1 MFDTLTREA
10 DDPLLALT
18 PLFKADP
25 NPAKVDLG
33 VGVYRDELGRTPIF
47 RAVKRA
53 EARLLETQE
62 TKAYVGPEGD
72 RAFIEAFWTFVAGEG
87 REAAGVQ
94 TVGGTGALRLAA
106 ELLRR
111 SGSSRI
117 FLGTPTWSNHST
129 IFQAAELAV
138 ETYPLF
144 DVASQR
150 LLAEHMISVLADK
163 AQPGDAILLHAS
175 CHNPTGA
182 VMDDATWEA
191 VAEVILEKCL
201 VPLIDS
207 AYQGFGTGIESDA
220 GPLRRLLDRV
230 PEAIV
235 AASASKSFGL
245 YRERTGAVYATSPSP
260 ATRDKLKSHLVTI
273 GRGAYSMPPDHG
285 AAVVRTILTDPELR
299 EDWRTELD
307 GARQRITAMRAVL
320 AEGLTPLSPALAAI
334 ATQQGMF
341 SLLPIDETRI
351 VELRQRSGIYMPLSG
366 RINIA
371 GLNGAQ
377 APGVIAALRAQAMLV

>member
-1 MFDTLTREA
+1 MFETLTREA

-18 PLFKADP
+18 PLFRADP

-33 VGVYRDELGRTPIF
+33 VGVYRDEFGKTPVF
-47 RAVKRA
+47 RAVKQA
-53 EARLLETQE
+53 EARLVETQE

-87 REAAGVQ
+87 RDAAGVQ

-117 FLGTPTWSNHST
+117 FLGIPSWSNHSA
-129 IFQAAELAV
+129 IFAAAGLSV
-138 ETYPLF
+138 VTYPLF

-150 LLAEHMISVLADK
+150 LLADEMLSTLADK
-163 AQPGDAILLHAS
+163 ARPGDAVLLHAS

-182 VMDDATWEA
+182 VMDDATWAA
-191 VAEVILEKCL
+191 VAEVILKKGL
-201 VPLIDS
+201 VPVIDS
-207 AYQGFGTGIESDA
+207 AYQGFGTGIEDDA
-220 GPLRRLLDRV
+220 TALRRLLDRV

-245 YRERTGAVYATSPSP
+245 YRERTGAVYATSASP
-260 ATRDKLKSHLVTI
+260 ETRDKLKSHLVTI

-285 AAVVRTILTDPELR
+285 AAVVRTVLTDPGLR
-299 EDWRTELD
+299 EDWQAELD
-307 GARQRITAMRAVL
+307 GARQRITAMRAIL
-320 AEGLTPLSPALAAI
+320 AKGLSPHCPALAAI

-341 SLLPIDETRI
+341 SLLPIDEVRI
-351 VELRQRSGIYMPLSG
+351 VELRHRCGIYMPLSG

-371 GLNGAQ
+371 GLNSSQ
-377 APGVIAALRAQAMLV
+377 APGVIEALCAHAALG

>member
-1 MFDTLTREA
+1 MFETLDREA

-33 VGVYRDELGRTPIF
+33 VGVYRDELGRTPVF

-53 EARLLETQE
+53 EARLLETQQ

-117 FLGTPTWSNHST
+117 FVGTPTWSNHSA
-129 IFQAAELAV
+129 IF
-138 ETYPLF
+138 ETVGLSVMSYPSF
-144 DVASQR
+144 DVAGQR
-150 LLAEHMISVLADK
+150 LLTGEMISVLADK

-182 VMDDATWEA
+182 VMDDATWAA
-191 VAEVILEKCL
+191 VADVTVKKGL

-220 GPLRRLLDRV
+220 APLRRLLDRV

-245 YRERTGAVYATSPSP
+245 YRERTGAVYATSPSSE
-260 ATRDKLKSHLVTI
+260 TRDKLKSHLVTI
-273 GRGAYSMPPDHG
+273 GRGSYSMPPDHG

-299 EDWRTELD
+299 EDWRAELD
-307 GARQRITAMRAVL
+307 DARKRITAMRAVL
-320 AEGLTPLSPALAAI
+320 AAGLSPLSPALAAI

-351 VELRQRSGIYMPLSG
+351 VELRHQCGIYMPLSG

-371 GLNGAQ
+371 GLNRSQ
-377 APGVIAALRAQAMLV
+377 APGVIEALCVHAALG

>member
-1 MFDTLTREA
+1 MFETLSREA

-18 PLFKADP
+18 PLFRADP

-33 VGVYRDELGRTPIF
+33 VGVYRDELGRTPVF

-53 EARLLETQE
+53 EAHLLETQE

-87 REAAGVQ
+87 RHAAGVQ

-117 FLGTPTWSNHST
+117 FLGTPTWSNHSA
-129 IFQAAELAV
+129 IFAAAGLSV
-138 ETYPLF
+138 VTYPSF
-144 DVASQR
+144 DVTGQR
-150 LLAEHMISVLADK
+150 LLAGEMISVVADK

-182 VMDDATWEA
+182 VMDDATWAA
-191 VAEVILEKCL
+191 VAEVALEKGL
-201 VPLIDS
+201 VPVIDS

-220 GPLRRLLDRV
+220 APLRRLLDQV

-245 YRERTGAVYATSPSP
+245 YRERTWAVYATSPSP

-299 EDWRTELD
+299 QDWRTELD
-307 GARQRITAMRAVL
+307 DARKRITAMRAVL
-320 AEGLTPLSPALAAI
+320 AKGLSPHCPALAAI

-351 VELRQRSGIYMPLSG
+351 VELRHRRGIYMPLSG

-371 GLNGAQ
+371 GLNSSQ
-377 APGVIAALRAQAMLV
+377 APGVIEALCAHAALG